1 MARKQSPLALKRG
14 PKKLHTSML
23 LKRIEALKRKKKRR
37 MVLPTSRMWPSQ
49 VEAGV
54 EALVSCL
61 WMDPTTGTRRLI
73 YDSDH
78 EKVVRAVFKACIQ
91 ARVERAKVL
100 KRRAD
105 KRVTKEQEPDAA
117 PQS

>member
-1 MARKQSPLALKRG
+1 MTKGRSPLALKRG
-14 PKKLHTSML
+14 PKKLHTSIL

-37 MVLPTSRMWPSQ
+37 MVLPTSRMWPGQ

-54 EALVSCL
+54 EALKRCL
-61 WMDPTTGTRRLI
+61 LMDPTTGTRRLI

-105 KRVTKEQEPDAA
+105 KRVMKEQESSAC
-117 PQS
+117 